1 MVHKAFGGAGG
12 WEMKSTTSCNKSLGP
27 DLFDRAGRSL
37 PESSM
42 HVRSQLKK
50 MIGHGEDVVVP
61 ALKLSPGAG
70 EDGGA
75 RMDMSHQI
83 VSSKRLQPPQRLGS
97 LLNVAADLICA

>member
-1 MVHKAFGGAGG
+1 MHRAFGSTG
-12 WEMKSTTSCNKSLGP
+12 WREVMSSTTFKKSLGTDP
-27 DLFDRAGRSL
+27 FDRPGRAL

-61 ALKLSPGAG
+61 ALTLSPGAG
-70 EDGGA
+70 EDRGA
-75 RMDMSHQI
+75 RWCSHGHDPP
-83 VSSKRLQPPQRLGS
+83 VRELQPPRRLRS

>member
-1 MVHKAFGGAGG
+1 MVHKAFGGASG

-42 HVRSQLKK
+42 HVRSQHKQ

-61 ALKLSPGAG
+61 ALTLSPGAG
-70 EDGGA
+70 EDRGA
-75 RMDMSHQI
+75 RWCSHGHDPPD
-83 VSSKRLQPPQRLGS
+83 RELQPPRRLRS
-97 LLNVAADLICA
+97 LLTVAADLICA